1 MYNSVNCFTIMNFY
15 SKSERN
21 KTFKGFQYTLYIC
34 VEMNEICKDYI
45 FAWWYQIAV
54 AW

>member
-21 KTFKGFQYTLYIC
+21 IKLLKGFIC
-34 VEMNEICKDYI
+34 VEMKEICKDYI